1 MTELGMKITLATG
14 PFGAEP
20 LVLFWL
26 ALMIALIVSAPIH
39 LFFALK
45 RRWGRRRKPSV
56 SDLLK

>member
-26 ALMIALIVSAPIH
+26 ALMIALIVSAPVH
-39 LFFALK
+39 LFFAL
-45 RRWGRRRKPSV
+45 RRRFRRPRKPKM

>member
-1 MTELGMKITLATG
+1 MKITLAT
-14 PFGAEP
+14 AEP
-20 LVLFWL
+20 LVVAWL
-26 ALMIALIVSAPIH
+26 ALMGLLILAAPIH

>member
-1 MTELGMKITLATG
+1 MKITLATG

-26 ALMIALIVSAPIH
+26 ALMIALIVSAPVH
-39 LFFALK
+39 LFFAL
-45 RRWGRRRKPSV
+45 RRRFRRPRKPKM